1 MIKRVSN
8 ARELDMSQPEPRPV
22 KYLGILGIV
31 QKVMIGC
38 MVVGFIT
45 LFLRGEV
52 TSVIGL
58 IAAAL
63 CGLINVVYLPFATF
77 RLSRIAARLGGGT
90 SWLGTILATIFSFTN
105 VTLTGVA
112 LAICALYIG
121 KDLEKFQAQF
131 PNSAPWTPAEGQA
144 RIALLTNATNEVFI
158 STAIGTVLT
167 GLIYGGIVYYLS
179 RPAAK
184 KGAPGAMRRA
194 VLSGVIVAFAQPL
207 LAFTSPDFC
216 AWAILLGGINLVLC
230 RAYSQIQEDM
240 KRFLAPPQAA
250 AGEAAT
256 GATADPQSA

>member
-1 MIKRVSN
+1 
-8 ARELDMSQPEPRPV
+8 MSQPEPRPV

-38 MVVGFIT
+38 MVVGFMT

-230 RAYSQIQEDM
+230 RAYEQIQNDM
-240 KRFLAPPQAA
+240 REFLESPAA
-250 AGEAAT
+250 ADAAP
-256 GATADPQSA
+256 AEIPAQNPVEDQAENPAENPA